1 MKRFLLDTGIAGE
14 FVNRGHGVYEHARQ
28 ETTKGNR
35 VGICMPVLGELA
47 HGVEGSH
54 SHDRNMRSLR
64 LALPAW
70 KIWPFDNQAA
80 FEYGRIAAHLKR
92 IGRPMQQVDMMIAAI
107 ALTLGRSTV
116 ATIDTDFAAV
126 PGLSVENWLV

>member
-14 FVNRGHGVYEHARQ
+14 FVNRGHGVYERARK

-47 HGVEGSH
+47 HGVEGSR
-54 SHDRNMRSLR
+54 SRDRNMRSLR
-64 LALPAW
+64 MALPAW
-70 KIWPFDNQAA
+70 TIWPFDDQTA

-92 IGRPMQQVDMMIAAI
+92 VGRPMQQVDMMVAAI
-107 ALTLGRSTV
+107 ALTLGRCTV
-116 ATIDTDFAAV
+116 VTVDTDFAAV
-126 PGLSVENWLV
+126 PRLSIETWLV